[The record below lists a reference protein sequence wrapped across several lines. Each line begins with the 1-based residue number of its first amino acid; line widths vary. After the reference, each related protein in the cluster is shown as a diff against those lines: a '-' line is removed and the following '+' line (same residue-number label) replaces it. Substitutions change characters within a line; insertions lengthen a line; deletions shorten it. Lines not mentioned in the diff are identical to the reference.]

1 MKNLIVIIIICIFWA
16 LPAKVQAQI
25 NEEKMDKDLRVAS
38 KVLETL
44 AHGEGEGRLMIYGGD
59 NIEGNYVE
67 GYGVI
72 FSMSGRSMYIAPR
85 VAYSYGRRTSGVTVV
100 APIAEARAI
109 AEVEV
114 EAEAKAKAKAKEEA
128 AKDKKEAAKE
138 KEKQKGKEIDL
149 EAIIVEFLAD
159 YSQMIGQLKP
169 TDKIVVSTKKSDYVF
184 VMTDENESI
193 NATGGSGISAE
204 LLKKDHNDYMSGK
217 ISHEQLVAKIK
228 VTKSDGEGSRSKDL
242 DMFGSMLQTIY
253 DDSYTETYFMSWR
266 PEYERIEGVGAIY
279 AFKVYSSYEEDGL
292 YNMPGISKD
301 GLTSEARNENV
312 EKLYPQFVSGMKEN
326 IIQYGRTIKS
336 LKADE
341 MLILRVTLT
350 RCDDCSIPKK
360 IQFSVKQSVLADF
373 NSGQISLKD
382 STAKVKLSEL

>member
-1 MKNLIVIIIICIFWA
+1 MKNLIAIIIVCSVWS
-16 LPAKVQAQI
+16 LPVKVMAQI
-25 NEEKMDKDLRVAS
+25 NQEKMDKDLRVAS

-44 AHGEGEGRLMIYGGD
+44 SHGEREGRMMIYGGD
-59 NIEGNYVE
+59 NVEGNYIE

-72 FSMSGRSMYIAPR
+72 FSMGGRSLYMGSR
-85 VAYSYGRRTSGVTVV
+85 VAYSYSRRGATGVTVI
-100 APIAEARAI
+100 APV
-109 AEVEV
+109 AEV
-114 EAEAKAKAKAKEEA
+114 EAKAKAEAKANTEAKGKAK
-128 AKDKKEAAKE
+128 AKDKE
-138 KEKQKGKEIDL
+138 KSKDL
-149 EAIIVEFLAD
+149 ETDFESVIVEFLAD

-169 TDKIVVSTKKSDYVF
+169 TDKIVVSTKKSEYVF

-193 NATGGSGISAE
+193 NATGGSGVSAE
-204 LLKKDHNDYMSGK
+204 LLKKDHNDYMSSK

-253 DDSYTETYFMSWR
+253 DDSYTDTYFMSWR

-279 AFKVYSSYEEDGL
+279 TFKVYSSYSDDGL

-301 GLTSEARNENV
+301 GLSEEARNENV
-312 EKLYPQFVSGMKEN
+312 EKLYPQFVSSMKEN

-341 MLILRVTLT
+341 LLILKVTLT
-350 RCDDCSIPKK
+350 KCDDCSIPKK
-360 IQFSVKQSVLADF
+360 VQFAVKQSVLVDF
-373 NSGQISLKD
+373 NSGKMSLKD
-382 STAKVKLSEL
+382 ATAKVKLSEL

>member
-1 MKNLIVIIIICIFWA
+1 MKNLIAIIICIFWA

-25 NEEKMDKDLRVAS
+25 NEEKMDKDLRVAA

-44 AHGEGEGRLMIYGGD
+44 AHGEGEGRLMMYGGD
-59 NIEGNYVE
+59 NIEGNYIE

-100 APIAEARAI
+100 APRAEVIAI
-109 AEVEV
+109 AEVEAKA
-114 EAEAKAKAKAKEEA
+114 EAEAKAN

-138 KEKQKGKEIDL
+138 KEEHKGEEIDL

-217 ISHEQLVAKIK
+217 ISHDQLVAKIK

-312 EKLYPQFVSGMKEN
+312 EKLYPQFVSSMKEN

-350 RCDDCSIPKK
+350 KCDDCSIPKK

-373 NSGQISLKD
+373 NSGKISLKD
-382 STAKVKLSEL
+382 ATAKVKLSEL

>member
-1 MKNLIVIIIICIFWA
+1 MKNLIAVIIVCSVWA
-16 LPAKVQAQI
+16 IPVKVLAQI

-44 AHGEGEGRLMIYGGD
+44 SHGDREGRIMMYGGD
-59 NIEGNYVE
+59 NVEGNYIE

-72 FSMSGRSMYIAPR
+72 FSMGGRSLYMAPR
-85 VAYSYGRRTSGVTVV
+85 VAYSYSRGTTGVTVI
-100 APIAEARAI
+100 AP
-109 AEVEV
+109 EVEV
-114 EAEAKAKAKAKEEA
+114 KVNAEAKAKADVKVK
-128 AKDKKEAAKE
+128 AKDKE
-138 KEKQKGKEIDL
+138 KSKDL
-149 EAIIVEFLAD
+149 ETDIESIIVEFLAD

-193 NATGGSGISAE
+193 NATGGSGVSAE

-253 DDSYTETYFMSWR
+253 DDSYTDTYFMSWR

-279 AFKVYSSYEEDGL
+279 TFKVYSSYSDDGL

-301 GLTSEARNENV
+301 GLSEEARNENV

-326 IIQYGRTIKS
+326 IIQYGRTIKR

-341 MLILRVTLT
+341 LLIWRVTLT
-350 RCDDCSIPKK
+350 KCDNCSIPKK
-360 IQFSVKQSVLADF
+360 IQFSVKQAVLTEF
-373 NSGQISLKD
+373 NSGKLSLKD
-382 STAKVKLSEL
+382 ATAKVKLSEL